1 MKGRKLKK
9 SLDFA
14 NRENIPYVIIVGED
28 EVKSGK
34 VTVKDMINQNNFE
47 IDLKNPEKVKEIVK
61 L

>member
-1 MKGRKLKK
+1 MKDRKLKK

-28 EVKSGK
+28 EVKNGK
-34 VTVKDMINQNNFE
+34 AIVKDMINQDNFE
-47 IDLKNPEKVKEIVK
+47 IDLKNAEKVKEIVK